1 MEDEFENAEMED
13 LVEFENEEIEDGAG
27 MLSNFNPEWFALFN
41 DLFEKIEDR
50 DGIDYDILRNL
61 FMGYALRILIKFDEL
76 IEDSELDTLLR
87 LHYISP
93 EDYESQLRL
102 KRDWQHNLPLLANE
116 SFRYKNFADTIFHL
130 ILENNDDKNV
140 YLNISQEGHYKIDP
154 HDLLKRN
161 ELYSAVGNIVNSY
174 TYIREWRFYD
184 QLDVMVPFDALP
196 TNEDYIPSGE
206 ELENDILQRQ
216 HIRNAKELADQCA
229 IVARDKERDRVERS
243 ERIGGRRRRRKT
255 IKKTKKRSTTRR
267 ARVHP
272 RRSSNRKIHKVRK
285 ARKTRTTRSRRN

>member
-61 FMGYALRILIKFDEL
+61 FMGYAVRILIKFDEL
-76 IEDSELDTLLR
+76 IE
-87 LHYISP
+87 
-93 EDYESQLRL
+93 EDLESQRRL

-116 SFRYKNFADTIFHL
+116 RFTYKNFADTIFQL
-130 ILENNDDKNV
+130 ILENNDYKNV

-161 ELYSAVGNIVNSY
+161 ELDSAVRNILNSNN
-174 TYIREWRFYD
+174 YIREYRFYD

-243 ERIGGRRRRRKT
+243 ERIGEMYGNYGGRRRRRKT